1 MINELNGAKSDCAE
15 SGDAAVTVEQQAVP
29 DDEAAEISDARE
41 ERDTGGVD
49 GESASN
55 ISHSSANTGPEREF
69 QEQESPYREDF
80 GDRLD
85 TNGEKR
91 SYRRFWR
98 FRTGNDEESRDK
110 LILSRIRDED
120 LMEYLALEQRRVE
133 FLQQTKETKEKRIL
147 DTFRLVVVL
156 AAIVAVTYFLQDSP
170 TILISILYVA
180 GIVAALN
187 VWRNPQDK
195 GRKER

>member
-1 MINELNGAKSDCAE
+1 
-15 SGDAAVTVEQQAVP
+15 
-29 DDEAAEISDARE
+29 
-41 ERDTGGVD
+41 
-49 GESASN
+49 
-55 ISHSSANTGPEREF
+55 
-69 QEQESPYREDF
+69 
-80 GDRLD
+80 
-85 TNGEKR
+85 
-91 SYRRFWR
+91 
-98 FRTGNDEESRDK
+98 
-110 LILSRIRDED
+110 
-120 LMEYLALEQRRVE
+120 MEYLALEQRRVE